1 MALKLKSQ
9 SFYVTPVP
17 ILQVARW
24 AELKD
29 PSGYGEA
36 CVGKLAGLGVRL
48 SGSAAGDLAVEVY
61 LSTPAPW
68 TEIAR
73 RGEGAF
79 DEVDPADPELSR
91 IACVRAVGEAPRHL
105 ARRMLLD
112 VSFREAL
119 RRFWTRWP
127 DAVATPTALGLTR
140 LSAEDRQAVEFL
152 RDAVA
157 LAHQAQ
163 ALQSTAAAEEAVF
176 APPAPPATPPPADRV
191 EDFSR
196 ARRTWSLPSLA
207 PAGVLLAAGIA
218 HPAFA
223 LVGVPLA
230 MGCSYAWSRWRAR
243 CPACGFRHGQS
254 DERLLN
260 GHCIGCGA
268 RLVEAK
274 IR

>member
-1 MALKLKSQ
+1 LK
-9 SFYVTPVP
+9 
-17 ILQVARW
+17 
-24 AELKD
+24 E
-29 PSGYGEA
+29 PSWYGGA
-36 CVGKLAGLGVRL
+36 CVGRLAGLGVRL
-48 SGSAAGDLAVEVY
+48 SGSAAGDLAVEVS

-91 IACVRAVGEAPRHL
+91 VACMRAVGEAPRLL

-127 DAVATPTALGLTR
+127 DAVATPTALVLTR
-140 LSAEDRQAVEFL
+140 LSVEDRQAVEFL

-157 LAHQAQ
+157 LAHQAE
-163 ALQSTAAAEEAVF
+163 ALQATAAAEEAAF
-176 APPAPPATPPPADRV
+176 APAVPPATPPPADWV
-191 EDFSR
+191 GDFSR
-196 ARRTWSLPSLA
+196 ARRIWSLPSLA
-207 PAGVLLAAGIA
+207 PAGVLLAAGFA

-230 MGCSYAWSRWRAR
+230 VACSYAWSRWQAR

-254 DERLLN
+254 DEHLLN
-260 GHCIGCGA
+260 GHCVCGA
-268 RLVEAK
+268 RLV
-274 IR
+274 RPGRV